1 MHSRRDRAIVAGVGH
16 PIGVPALVLAYVIGY
31 AANSLPVP
39 GGIGVLEGGL
49 VGALVLYDA
58 PVMPTTAAVLLY
70 HTIAFWIPSLGGAI
84 AYSSPRSRARQA
96 GLRPLLRLRL
106 LHDRGR
112 AEPPTGVSRR

>member
-1 MHSRRDRAIVAGVGH
+1 LHSRRDRAIVAGVGH

-31 AANSLPVP
+31 AANSLPVR

-84 AYSSPRSRARQA
+84 AYLLTSVTHSAR
-96 GLRPLLRLRL
+96 RPP
-106 LHDRGR
+106 
-112 AEPPTGVSRR
+112 ATAPIASAT